1 MSFKSMT
8 ITFDPRV
15 MLPLVAVTALV
26 GCNLFEPSVE
36 ETKPEDAQTLV
47 DSLVYVKAKNGLCFG
62 VTTTSRMAT
71 SGSAAYNNHLV
82 QVDCATVKL

>member
-36 ETKPEDAQTLV
+36 ETKPEDAQRRLQQPPGAGGLR
-47 DSLVYVKAKNGLCFG
+47 DRQAVKRALCAVALCCVAPNVFL
-62 VTTTSRMAT
+62 RA
-71 SGSAAYNNHLV
+71 
-82 QVDCATVKL
+82 